1 MQSVETL
8 GREKGVFFAAAF
20 FHCRRVVCAVLRY
33 RRVYSINY
41 IYKDHDQSLRK
52 KREEVKA
59 RRRDIFERKHSEKT
73 VTGEVR
79 QSRMGLDLPRHFT
92 LVWISSLR

>member
-41 IYKDHDQSLRK
+41 KVLRK